1 MALQHLKS
9 KRRLIRLKIG
19 FYFSLLIILDKDAS
33 FFLAIQKPYNKD
45 FLKNEITKK
54 RKFFKQRVLAYFKR
68 FKAYHRNGTK
78 NDFPQLYANTF
89 KIILAAL
96 EAKIFRFLWCQFA

>member
-33 FFLAIQKPYNKD
+33 FFLAIQKQDKKD
-45 FLKNEITKK
+45 FLKNKRTKNG
-54 RKFFKQRVLAYFKR
+54 KFFKLKILAYFKR
-68 FKAYHRNGTK
+68 FKAY
-78 NDFPQLYANTF
+78 
-89 KIILAAL
+89 
-96 EAKIFRFLWCQFA
+96 

>member
-33 FFLAIQKPYNKD
+33 FFLAIQKQDKKD
-45 FLKNEITKK
+45 FLKNKK
-54 RKFFKQRVLAYFKR
+54 
-68 FKAYHRNGTK
+68 TK
-78 NDFPQLYANTF
+78 NW
-89 KIILAAL
+89 KIL
-96 EAKIFRFLWCQFA
+96 